1 MRLMGILSLAWLSST
16 PSLAQSPSTVAPT
29 PPTVAQA
36 TTDED
41 LAFGLLATYGSGD
54 RSLQRVDPDIS
65 FAWASASPDPRLP
78 RGPFTAEWRGQLLL
92 RQRTEHTFSA
102 YVQGHVAVE
111 VNGKT
116 VLDARRDSPGWV
128 TGKPVMLDFG
138 ETPLRV
144 SFRKTQPAARL
155 SVFWSSS
162 VFPIEPLPSQ
172 LLLHERT
179 PAQPAAIERGR
190 SAFTAYRCNRCH
202 VRQQD
207 LRAAAGPDLTAIGL
221 GVQRDWLVSMLRNP
235 RGPSA
240 HARMPDFA
248 FTQTEAQAVAAFLT
262 SGTEPRRLPKLKK
275 TKETDRQEGQLLLH
289 GLGCLACHQHGQL
302 GTAAPHSGGDL
313 SHIGSKRS
321 AEWLQEWLRDPAS
334 LNRDHRMPVFPLTK
348 PQRRQ
353 LAVALA
359 ALRDPSQAAPAPRA
373 GPAPEADQIALG
385 RQLVEAA
392 RCAACHRIPQIT
404 VAKTQLPDL
413 ANVNGIDW
421 SRSCVGQQPNRRVR
435 QPKFPAKIAADIRA
449 YVQSRGGALSAPS
462 AFDRGRSLMERSN
475 CLACHPRGTGQG
487 FAEWSGQIAASVP
500 GLARQSESMIPPSL
514 TAIGDKLVDAAL
526 RASVTGSPS
535 EQRLPWLRIR
545 MPRFRHSA
553 EELDD
558 ISTYLIEH
566 DRIPAQAAATPR
578 PTVARDARLLAG
590 HNLVGARGLNC
601 VACHQIGKFQPRN
614 VALGTRGSELLMP
627 GKRLRQE
634 YFLRWTRSPLRI
646 VPGMEMPS
654 YLKSVPGVLDDN
666 IDTQLSAIWDALN
679 DPNFTIPTSP
689 SAVEQFLVTRA
700 GDPARIVRDVLTHP
714 NPAPHNFTSRPLA
727 VGLENGHTLV
737 LDMDTFCVRQWLLG
751 DMARQRTEGKSWY
764 WDAAGVALM
773 SDFPLSPDVLVYRGG
788 QTEPIAPRVRQG
800 RRGRLLGYA
809 RRGLGIAW
817 SYALQFE
824 PSAAQP
830 SAASSPMEVVVRETL
845 QPITVDDRTGVERTL
860 SVDLPAGWS
869 AQFARTKAVSVLGQ
883 AGIAYL
889 GDAGWSPLVSG
900 KPPAAQ
906 TAGIPIPR
914 RTPLRIRYLA
924 RLQSAKLDPKP
935 APKLPR
941 QPVQSVTSVPGFEGT
956 QLPLDR
962 SIMPTAITWTAA
974 GHLAFTSLKG
984 HVYLAKDTNGDGL
997 PDALSLFEE
1006 GLAAPF
1012 GILADGSDLIVA
1024 HKPEVLRLRDTDG
1037 DGRADQRSII
1047 ASGWGYTNNYHD
1059 WTCGIVRDT
1068 RGNMYVGLGS
1078 DYGQPKR
1085 PRDRARWRGAV
1096 LRITPSGNTEPV
1108 GFSFRY
1114 PVGLAITEDDQI
1126 FVSDNQGVQNTFNE
1140 INHLQ
1145 IGRHYGV
1152 PNRYE
1157 TQRDAAATPP
1167 ALQIPHPWTRSVNGL
1182 VFLPTGARFASIGGH
1197 GIGCEYDSRFL
1208 IRFSLQRVGD
1218 VYQGASYYF
1227 SDPTAKVKS
1236 SNFEGPICA
1245 AVSPQGD
1252 LYIGS
1257 IHDSG
1262 WLGGRNT
1269 GSIVRLR
1276 RRESQPNGIREL
1288 RATAE
1293 GFEIE
1298 FLRAVD
1304 PRAASRPES
1313 YSVSAY
1319 TRNWKGSYSTPD
1331 ADRHK
1336 PVIESLALSSDRRT
1350 VRLRI
1355 PRRRTGFV
1363 YEVRCGDIGTTEQP
1377 RLWPTT
1383 GHYTL
1388 HVIPPASTR

>member
-1 MRLMGILSLAWLSST
+1 MRLMGILSLAWLLAT
-16 PSLAQSPSTVAPT
+16 PTLAQPPAAAAQSPV
-29 PPTVAQA
+29 
-36 TTDED
+36 DED
-41 LAFGLLATYGSGD
+41 FAFGLLATYRGGG
-54 RSLQRVDPDIS
+54 RSLQRVDPDIA
-65 FAWASASPDPRLP
+65 FAWAAAAPDPRLP
-78 RGPFTAEWRGQLLL
+78 PGPFTTEWRGQLLL
-92 RQRTEHTFSA
+92 RQRAEHTFAA
-102 YVQGHVAVE
+102 YVQGRVTVE
-111 VNGKT
+111 VNGQT
-116 VLDARRDSPGWV
+116 VLDAERDTPGWV
-128 TGKPVMLDFG
+128 AGNPRMLDFG

-144 SFRKTQPAARL
+144 RFQKTQPEARL
-155 SVFWSSS
+155 SMFWSSS

-172 LLLHERT
+172 LLLHERKT
-179 PAQPAAIERGR
+179 AETAAIIRGR

-202 VRQQD
+202 VRKQE
-207 LRAAAGPDLTAIGL
+207 LPAPRGPDLSGIGL
-221 GVQRDWLVSMLRNP
+221 GVRRDWLVSMLRKP
-235 RGPSA
+235 RGHSA

-248 FTQTEAQAVAAFLT
+248 LTEAEAQAVAAFLT
-262 SGTEPRRLPKLKK
+262 SHTQPRRLPKLNKIQAS
-275 TKETDRQEGQLLLH
+275 DGQEGRLLLH
-289 GLGCLACHQHGQL
+289 GLGCLACHQLGQL
-302 GTAAPHSGGDL
+302 GKASAYSGGDL
-313 SHIGSKRS
+313 SQIGSKRS
-321 AEWLQEWLRDPAS
+321 AEWLQQWLRDPAS
-334 LNRDHRMPVFPLTK
+334 LNRDHRMPVFSLTDTE
-348 PQRRQ
+348 RRQ
-353 LAVALA
+353 LAVALSSLRGSASAPPPSA
-359 ALRDPSQAAPAPRA
+359 ARSPQA
-373 GPAPEADQIALG
+373 EQIARG
-385 RQLVEAA
+385 RQLVESA

-404 VAKTQLPDL
+404 VAPMQLPDL
-413 ANVNGIDW
+413 ANVDAIDW
-421 SRSCVGQQPNRRVR
+421 ARSCVGQQPNSRVR
-435 QPKFPAKIAADIRA
+435 QPRFPAGIAADIRA
-449 YVQSRGGALSAPS
+449 YVQSRGGPLSPPS
-462 AFDRGRSLMERSN
+462 AFDRGRSLLERRN

-487 FAEWSGQIAASVP
+487 FGEWSGRIAASVS

-514 TAIGDKLVDAAL
+514 TAVGDKLQDAAL
-526 RASVTGSPS
+526 RTSVMGKQSG
-535 EQRLPWLRIR
+535 QRLPWLRIR
-545 MPRFRHSA
+545 MPRFRHSPA
-553 EELDD
+553 EVND
-558 ISTYLIEH
+558 IVTYLIAH
-566 DRIPAQAAATPR
+566 DRMPPPAATTPQ

-590 HNLVGARGLNC
+590 HDLVGARGLNC
-601 VACHQIGKFQPRN
+601 VACHRIGKFQPRN

-627 GKRLRQE
+627 GKRLRRE

-654 YLKSVPGVLDDN
+654 YLKSVPGVLDGN

-679 DPNFTIPTSP
+679 DPNFTVPTSP
-689 SAVEQFLVTRA
+689 SAVEQFLVTRS
-700 GDPARIVRDVLTHP
+700 GDPARIVRDVFTHP
-714 NPAPHNFTSRPLA
+714 SPAPHNYTPRPLA

-737 LDMDTFCVRQWLLG
+737 FDMDAFCVRQWLLG
-751 DMARQRTEGKSWY
+751 DMARQRTQGKSWY

-773 SDFPLSPDVLVYRGG
+773 SDFPLNPDVVVFRDG
-788 QTEPIAPRVRQG
+788 QDAPLTPLVRQG
-800 RRGRLLGYA
+800 RRGRLLSYA
-809 RRGLGIAW
+809 RRGLGISW

-824 PSAAQP
+824 PSPGKP
-830 SAASSPMEVVVRETL
+830 SNATVPPLEVVVRETL
-845 QPITVDDRTGVERTL
+845 QPVTDGDRSGAERNL

-869 AQFARTKAVSVLGQ
+869 AEFARTPAVSVLGQ
-883 AGIAYL
+883 AEITYRAD
-889 GDAGWSPLVSG
+889 GDWQPLVSE
-900 KPPAAQ
+900 KPPAGQ
-906 TAGIPIPR
+906 TAGISIPR
-914 RTPLRIRYLA
+914 RSPLRIRYLA
-924 RLQSAKLDPKP
+924 RLRSTKLDLKP
-935 APKLPR
+935 AAQPPR
-941 QPVQSVTSVPGFEGT
+941 QPLQAVTSVPGFEGT
-956 QLPLDR
+956 QLPLDG
-962 SIMPTAITWTAA
+962 SIMPTAMTWTAD

-984 HVYLAKDTNGDGL
+984 HVYLARDTDGDGL
-997 PDALSLFEE
+997 PDKLSLFEE

-1012 GILADGSDLIVA
+1012 GILADGADLIVA
-1024 HKPEVLRLRDTDG
+1024 HKPEILRLRDTDG

-1047 ASGWGYTNNYHD
+1047 ASGWGYTDNYHD
-1059 WTCGIVRDT
+1059 WTCGIVRDK
-1068 RGNMYVGLGS
+1068 RGNIYVGLGS

-1096 LRITPSGNTEPV
+1096 LRITPSGTTEPV

-1157 TQRDAAATPP
+1157 TQRDAPATPP

-1182 VFLPTGARFASIGGH
+1182 VFLPTGEQFAAMGGH

-1218 VYQGASYYF
+1218 VYQGAAYYF

-1276 RRESQPNGIREL
+1276 RREQQPNGIREL
-1288 RATAE
+1288 RATAD

-1298 FLRAVD
+1298 FLRPVD
-1304 PRAASRPES
+1304 PGTASRPDS

-1336 PVIESLALSSDRRT
+1336 PLIQSLTLSPDRRT

-1355 PRRRTGFV
+1355 PARRTGFV
-1363 YEVRCGDIGTTEQP
+1363 YEVRCGDIGTTEQR

-1388 HVIPPASTR
+1388 HAIPPAAPR